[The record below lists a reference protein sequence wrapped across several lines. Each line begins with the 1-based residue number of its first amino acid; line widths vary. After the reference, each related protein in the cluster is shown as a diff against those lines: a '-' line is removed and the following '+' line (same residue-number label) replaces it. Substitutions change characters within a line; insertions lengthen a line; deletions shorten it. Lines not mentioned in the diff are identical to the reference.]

1 MGWDLTEWGLHLPF
15 CLGSLKRS
23 LSDIDFCFRFEFLIN
38 EYFKPRR
45 VFGMVSLKLVLLFV
59 H

>member
-1 MGWDLTEWGLHLPF
+1 MGWCLTEWGLYLPF

-23 LSDIDFCFRFEFLIN
+23 LSDIDFCFRFDFLIN
-38 EYFKPRR
+38 EYFKTRR
-45 VFGMVSLKLVLLFV
+45 IFRVVSVKLVLLFV